1 MPVAQYLCDS
11 CSKVLEKIISEQYPA
26 NMTYAPPNTTSHFF
40 QCMNASCNAKFIAY
54 EEESS
59 KLTWDLKDEEN
70 FKSILK
76 SANERQER
84 TVLKEEKGKLA
95 QEKAQIERM
104 VNENPQKISII
115 KKDMENIKIQVNN
128 LTDEYEERS
137 VQIANLEEALKKGR
151 LRLEEIEKRLRELIH
166 IK

>member
-11 CSKVLEKIISEQYPA
+11 CGNVLEKIISEKYPA
-26 NMTYAPPNTTSHFF
+26 NMTYAPPSTTSHFF
-40 QCMNASCNAKFIAY
+40 HCMNTSCNAKFIAC
-54 EEESS
+54 EEESG
-59 KLTWDLKDEEN
+59 KLTWDIKDEEN

-76 SANERQER
+76 SVIERHER
-84 TVLKEEKGKLA
+84 TVLREEKEKLA

-104 VNENPQKISII
+104 LNENPQKISVI

-128 LTDEYEERS
+128 LTDEFEQRS
-137 VQIANLEEALKKGR
+137 AQITNLEEALKKGR
-151 LRLEEIEKRLRELIH
+151 LRLEEVEKRLRDLIH

>member
-11 CSKVLEKIISEQYPA
+11 CEKVLEKISSEKYPA

-40 QCMNASCNAKFIAY
+40 QCTNTSCNAKFIAY
-54 EEESS
+54 EEESG
-59 KLTWDLKDEEN
+59 KLNWDLKDEEN
-70 FKSILK
+70 FKNILK
-76 SANERQER
+76 SVNERQER
-84 TVLKEEKGKLA
+84 TVLKDEKEKLS
-95 QEKAQIERM
+95 QEKAQVERM
-104 VNENPQKISII
+104 LNENPQKISVL
-115 KKDMENIKIQVNN
+115 KQDMENIKIQVNK

-137 VQIANLEEALKKGR
+137 VQSTNLEEALKKGR